1 VALELSK
8 DELVMQLDL
17 LLFVVNQEHIHQQE
31 AVPDGFSPG
40 MVDEVNSSFSFSRLL
55 NSLDLGNPGLQLVS
69 AVEIVVSIPSVIV
82 FFLLPVPDVVISA
95 MEPVIGMI

>member
-1 VALELSK
+1 
-8 DELVMQLDL
+8 M
-17 LLFVVNQEHIHQQE
+17 VVEI
-31 AVPDGFSPG
+31 
-40 MVDEVNSSFSFSRLL
+40 NSSFSFGLSLG
-55 NSLDLGNPGLQLVS
+55 SLDLGNPGLQLVS